1 MFWWLK
7 RPRRYIEPLPK
18 DLDPKSPEAR
28 AFWYRTPQNKRRFR
42 LGCASYCMIVSIV
55 MGIYWFTTTYSVQR
69 IQVDTSITQTAKT
82 GEAIPTDTPTP
93 TEW

>member
-1 MFWWLK
+1 
-7 RPRRYIEPLPK
+7 
-18 DLDPKSPEAR
+18 
-28 AFWYRTPQNKRRFR
+28 
-42 LGCASYCMIVSIV
+42 MIVSIV